1 MARQGETETAQCCPI
16 RGRDALAGRKLGIM
30 AAFLPAP
37 APHVMRKASAG
48 VQLYRLAAAGVQV
61 MLVHPGGPYWVRKDE
76 GAWSIPKGEIEP
88 GEEALAAARREFEE
102 ETGATVDGEFVP
114 LAPVK
119 LRSGKVIHAW
129 AVQADFDPAGLRSNL
144 FTMEWPPKSGEMRDF
159 PEADRAGW
167 FAIEAARVKI
177 HPGQA
182 PLLDSLLAR
191 LQAGGR

>member
-1 MARQGETETAQCCPI
+1 
-16 RGRDALAGRKLGIM
+16 M
-30 AAFLPAP
+30 AAFVPPAG
-37 APHVMRKASAG
+37 AESMRRASAG
-48 VQLYRLAAAGVQV
+48 LLLYRRVAGGLEV
-61 MLVHPGGPYWVRKDE
+61 MLVHPGGPYWARKDV

-88 GEEALAAARREFEE
+88 GEEALAAACREFEE
-102 ETGATVDGEFVP
+102 ETGAAAGGEFVP

-144 FTMEWPPKSGEMRDF
+144 FTMEWPPRSGEQREF
-159 PEADRAGW
+159 PEADRAAW
-167 FAIEAARVKI
+167 FDIDTARLKI

-191 LQAGGR
+191 LQEGGP